1 MERIEVECKSPIS
14 GRIYTEAFIGRWL
27 IEPRPSKGLEPCYE
41 CGSGAARSVVGLPC
55 TSSTENTTFRSLL
68 DFDDFEHTEAP
79 TRHAW
84 SAPQAALGDERI
96 VIERDI

>member
-41 CGSGAARSVVGLPC
+41 WGVALTKRGRIALYVIDGKHNL
-55 TSSTENTTFRSLL
+55 RSLL

-79 TRHAW
+79 RDILEHA
-84 SAPQAALGDERI
+84 QAALGDERI